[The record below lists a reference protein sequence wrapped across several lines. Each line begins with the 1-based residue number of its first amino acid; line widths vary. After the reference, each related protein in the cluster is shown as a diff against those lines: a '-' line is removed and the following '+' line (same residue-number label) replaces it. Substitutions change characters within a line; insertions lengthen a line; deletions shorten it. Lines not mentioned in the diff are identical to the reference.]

1 MHNVEDASPSLP
13 PRRVSRLSRRTA
25 VVTGG
30 VLALAVAVS
39 TGIVAFGPVRSEPSA
54 GPVPA
59 VRAAEAEVKKPA
71 TPFEEAEAAL
81 GMQAAALLRGDEK
94 GWLAAVDPGNRK
106 LVARYRTMFR
116 SLRGLGVSHFAYHT
130 YQLPRGKGGDVAM
143 GVSAAFCLSMPACP
157 EYDSDADSGPPRI
170 EQALTLRPL
179 RGTYVI
185 SALRAAEEPNYLQPM
200 PWEGADLVF
209 ARGRRVTV
217 AAPRKQAK
225 NLQRVLAVAEKAA
238 TFNDRYAAYIDN
250 PQQRYRVYLADDKSW
265 KSWYGGIDDEWTVAY
280 AVPLNTAGTDVV
292 LRMSEL
298 DDKQLLATT
307 VQHEL
312 GHVVTVGGVSTRD
325 FGEDQWLSEGI
336 AEYIGWAPQ
345 HAKDS
350 WRRQG
355 VRTVFRKAK
364 KPKTIAAKALADN
377 AGDRAGDAFYGLAH
391 FAVDCMA
398 QQYGER
404 KLFEFVRL
412 TLRKDYTYDMASRDA
427 YGKPFA
433 TVDKGCLAWIKKTA

>member
-1 MHNVEDASPSLP
+1 
-13 PRRVSRLSRRTA
+13 
-25 VVTGG
+25 VVLAGG

-39 TGIVAFGPVRSEPSA
+39 TGIVAFGPLRAEPSA

-59 VRAAEAEVKKPA
+59 VKAAEAETKKPA
-71 TPFEEAEAAL
+71 TPFEQADSAL
-81 GMQAAALLRGDEK
+81 AQQAAALLKGDEK
-94 GWLAAVDPGNRK
+94 RWLAAVDPRNTK

-116 SLRGLGVSHFAYHT
+116 SLRGLGVSHFEYHT
-130 YQLPRGKGGDVAM
+130 YQRPGGRGGAVAM
-143 GVSAAFCLSMPACP
+143 GASVAFCLSMSACP
-157 EYDSDADSGPPRI
+157 EYDSDPDSGPPRI
-170 EQALTLRPL
+170 EQALTLRPVD
-179 RGTYVI
+179 GSYVI
-185 SALRAAEEPNYLQPM
+185 SGLGAAEKPNYLQPM
-200 PWEGADLVF
+200 PWESGDLVF
-209 ARGRRVTV
+209 ANGRRVTV
-217 AAPRKQAK
+217 VATRKQAK

-238 TFNDRYAAYIDN
+238 TVNDRYAAYIDN
-250 PQQRYRVYLADDKSW
+250 PQQRYRVYLADDKTW
-265 KSWYGGIDDEWTVAY
+265 KSWYGGIDDKWTVAY

-298 DDKQLLATT
+298 DDDKRLLTTT

-336 AEYIGWAPQ
+336 AEYIGWAPK

-355 VRTVFRKAK
+355 VRNAFQKAR
-364 KPKTIAAKALADN
+364 KPKTIAAKALGDN
-377 AGDRAGDAFYGLAH
+377 ASDKAGDAFYGLAH

-412 TLRKDYTYDMASRDA
+412 TLRKDYNYDTASRDA
-427 YGKPFA
+427 FGKPFA
-433 TVDKGCLAWIKKTA
+433 TVDKGCLTWIKKTA